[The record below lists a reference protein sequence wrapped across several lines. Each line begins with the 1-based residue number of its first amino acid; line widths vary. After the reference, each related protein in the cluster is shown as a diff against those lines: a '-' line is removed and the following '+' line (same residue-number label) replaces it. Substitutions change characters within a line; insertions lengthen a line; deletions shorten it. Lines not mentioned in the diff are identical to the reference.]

1 LRTEKT
7 AHDVVRELSIDR
19 LAWVRWFTEAL
30 ITPMTDAQLV
40 HRAGGAGN
48 HGIWVMGHIA
58 ATDEFFR
65 SHFTGQP
72 GDLDDRFMDL
82 FGGGSEIQ
90 ADSRVY
96 PSRAH
101 LVQAMSA
108 ARANLIRWWSSL
120 SDTELD
126 QPLEG
131 ELARFAP
138 DVRSLPVTIA
148 AHEMLHAGQV
158 ATCRASLG
166 LPRVLR

>member
-1 LRTEKT
+1 M
-7 AHDVVRELSIDR
+7 VRDISLDR

-30 ITPMTDAQLV
+30 ITPMTDAQLL
-40 HRAGGAGN
+40 HRAGGTGN

-65 SHFTGQP
+65 THFTGETSEL
-72 GDLDDRFMDL
+72 GDRFMDL

-90 ADSRVY
+90 PDPRVY
-96 PSRAH
+96 PTRGELA
-101 LVQAMSA
+101 LAMA
-108 ARANLIRWWSSL
+108 DARANLIRWWSAL
-120 SDTELD
+120 TDLELAK
-126 QPLEG
+126 PVEG

-138 DVRSLPVTIA
+138 DLRSLPVTIA
-148 AHEMLHAGQV
+148 SHEMLHAGQV

>member
-1 LRTEKT
+1 MRTEKS
-7 AHDVVRELSIDR
+7 AMDVVREMSVDR
-19 LAWVRWFTEAL
+19 LAWVRWFTESL
-30 ITPMTDAQLV
+30 LTPMTDAQLL

-65 SHFTGQP
+65 THFTGEASEL
-72 GDLDDRFMDL
+72 GEGFMDL

-90 ADSRVY
+90 ADPRVY
-96 PSRAH
+96 PSRAE

-108 ARANLIRWWSSL
+108 ARANLIRWWSAL
-120 SDTELD
+120 GDAELER
-126 QPLEG
+126 PLEG

-138 DVRSLPVTIA
+138 DLRSLPVTIA
-148 AHEMLHAGQV
+148 AHEMLHTGQV
-158 ATCRASLG
+158 ASCRASLG